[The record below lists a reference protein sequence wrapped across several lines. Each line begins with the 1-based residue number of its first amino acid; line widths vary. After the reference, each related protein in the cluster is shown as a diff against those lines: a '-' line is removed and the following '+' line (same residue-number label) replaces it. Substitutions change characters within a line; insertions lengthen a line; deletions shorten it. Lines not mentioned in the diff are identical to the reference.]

1 MVSGTVVNS
10 VTGEPIGRALVR
22 INGLLQRSTF
32 TDSEGHFEMDGLAAG
47 RFNLTAQKPGYVD
60 QQNALSHSATWIEIG
75 ANTGSVTL
83 KLLPQGAIY
92 GRVTDASG
100 QPIEHVPMRLSDRT
114 LHGGRKHWEQRE
126 MTETDEDGSF
136 RFPNLLPGTYYL
148 AAGPGNVGT
157 QLLAADEKPKTGFP
171 LQYYPGVGDLSAAS
185 PIQLNPGQQAEADL
199 SLTAVPVYQLSGI
212 VTGYQPDQ
220 GVGIQVFNPSGD
232 EVSLSTSFNMG
243 SGIVHVDN
251 VPAGSY
257 IVKAFSQT
265 ANQTLRAEARVN
277 VSANSDSL
285 RLALGPA
292 ISIPVVVRMES
303 RNASNAAGGT
313 NWSVAR
319 PPVSVRLIS
328 NETAAPEW
336 DSSFVQQTAGRDS
349 MVLQNVDSGT
359 YTAEVTA
366 QAPWYVQSAT
376 YGQTNVLYDN
386 LSVATG
392 GPSYPLEIVLR
403 DDSASVAGSV
413 KATDGSV
420 PAAATVI
427 VAPIAASKAIPKMAQ
442 ASAGSFNVTGL
453 APGDYLVFAF
463 DQVEGMEYGNPDVLQ
478 AYASQATHVTLSP
491 NQNAQVTVDLIS
503 TGKGD

>member
-1 MVSGTVVNS
+1 M
-10 VTGEPIGRALVR
+10 
-22 INGLLQRSTF
+22 
-32 TDSEGHFEMDGLAAG
+32 
-47 RFNLTAQKPGYVD
+47 
-60 QQNALSHSATWIEIG
+60 
-75 ANTGSVTL
+75 
-83 KLLPQGAIY
+83 
-92 GRVTDASG
+92 
-100 QPIEHVPMRLSDRT
+100 
-114 LHGGRKHWEQRE
+114 
-126 MTETDEDGSF
+126 
-136 RFPNLLPGTYYL
+136 
-148 AAGPGNVGT
+148 
-157 QLLAADEKPKTGFP
+157 
-171 LQYYPGVGDLSAAS
+171 
-185 PIQLNPGQQAEADL
+185 
-199 SLTAVPVYQLSGI
+199 SLTAVPVYQLSGT

-220 GVGIQVFNPSGD
+220 GVGIQSFNPSGD

-243 SGIVHVDN
+243 SGIVHADN

-265 ANQTLRAEARVN
+265 ANQTSGRARVN
-277 VSANSDSL
+277 VSSNSDSL

-376 YGQTNVLYDN
+376 YGQSNVLYDN

-413 KATDGSV
+413 KASDGSV

-478 AYASQATHVTLSP
+478 AYASQASHVTLSP

-503 TGKGD
+503 TGKGN